1 MEKVVIHENWN
12 ASNYKGGSDIA
23 LVRVDK
29 PIVMFFVSTILK
41 PILFYNDYYEYDQYP
56 SKMVECFKYFRMTYL
71 HPKLCQFACPGMKR
85 TQQ

>member
-41 PILFYNDYYEYDQYP
+41 PILFYNDY
-56 SKMVECFKYFRMTYL
+56 FKHMINIHQKWLSVYNIL
-71 HPKLCQFACPGMKR
+71 G
-85 TQQ
+85 